1 MVVVVVEGNPICCS
15 NRKVQ
20 IFICIVPSFVFI
32 GFCFC
37 ANNGRGST
45 GKALQIIG
53 TFFFFNFNTTL

>member
-45 GKALQIIG
+45 EGKG
-53 TFFFFNFNTTL
+53 HVHMVHFGF